1 MEVKI
6 ENKKNEEGFKAY
18 IGQRYIELMSRIGKK
33 LDEEELT
40 TSQKETISILEHCA
54 NPKSDKVHSVTELV
68 VGYVQSGKTM
78 SFTSVSALANDNGFR
93 VIIYFTGNK
102 INLLDQTTKRLK
114 KDLINGRENRDF
126 YKIHENPNQTHIDQ
140 ICNELQ
146 RSSQPTILITVLKHN
161 KYIDQLTTIFNSQR
175 IKSILK
181 NSGVLIIDDEADQAS
196 LNGYAY
202 KNSKS
207 PEWEEDEYT
216 TTYSSILKLRSSLPN
231 HSYIQYTATPQ
242 GPLLISL
249 LDLLSP
255 THHVVLTPGKKYTGG
270 KVFFKKEPELICEI
284 PVKETYNSKQN
295 DLQDPPQSLL
305 DAIILHIL
313 AVVIIVC
320 IEKRE
325 SYLSM
330 MIHADKDQDASAKFH
345 TWVQN
350 LLNIWIDTFELEDGE
365 IAKESLINEFKR
377 MYPESI
383 REYKKH
389 NEPYPTFDQILPF
402 ISDTIKDTNL
412 ELLISRTKKNDG
424 NKEIDWDAYP
434 SHILIGAEMLNRGFT
449 VENLATT
456 YMPRYTTGKTNAD
469 TIQQR
474 CRFFGY
480 KRNYLWS
487 CRVFL
492 PNDIKTEYAEY
503 VDSEEE
509 MRKWLKECK
518 SLEDVQH
525 LLLLSPKLN
534 ATRKNILSK
543 DVVQSKLTGWRNMN
557 AFQEFAIPENKELSE
572 QFINFHKSDFKDYTP
587 YGTDDRDHRY
597 IKLPIDEA
605 INFLS
610 DFKFQNMPD
619 AARKQ
624 ATIRYLKYL
633 KDKDENPLKFV
644 YIVQMAYKK
653 PYRNR
658 GFDPQTEKLSSQLFT
673 GRSTKGTDIYPGD
686 GDIKFDDSLTFQI
699 HHLKFDC
706 PESYKWDGTEAYTLA
721 IYYPED
727 FAINYVGAS
736 K

>member
-1 MEVKI
+1 MEVQI
-6 ENKKNEEGFKAY
+6 QNKKNENGFKVC

-33 LDEEELT
+33 LDDDERAIC
-40 TSQKETISILEHCA
+40 QKETVSILEHCGDP
-54 NPKSDKVHSVTELV
+54 NSDKINSITELV

-78 SFTSVSALANDNGFR
+78 SFTLLSALAHDNGFR

-102 INLLDQTTKRLK
+102 NNLLDQTTERLK
-114 KDLINGRENRDF
+114 KDLFNKSANRDF
-126 YKIHENPNQTHIDQ
+126 YKIHENPNTTNIDQ

-146 RSSQPTILITVLKHN
+146 RSSKPTILITVLKHN
-161 KYIDQLTTIFNSQR
+161 KYIDQLTTIFSTQR
-175 IKSILK
+175 VKSILK

-207 PEWEEDEYT
+207 EEWEEDEYT

-231 HSYIQYTATPQ
+231 HSYVQYTATPQ

-249 LDLLSP
+249 MDLLSP

-270 KVFFKKEPELICEI
+270 KVFFKEEPELICEI
-284 PVKETYNSKQN
+284 PVKQTYNSKQN
-295 DLQDPPQSLL
+295 DLKTPPQTLI
-305 DAIILHIL
+305 DALILHIM

-320 IEKRE
+320 VLKRE
-325 SYLSM
+325 SFLSM
-330 MIHADKDQDASAKFH
+330 MIHADKDQDASEKFH
-345 TWVQN
+345 KWVQDI
-350 LLNIWIDTFELEDGE
+350 LNSWIDIFELDDGD
-365 IAKESLINEFKR
+365 IAKESLIKEFRR
-377 MYPESI
+377 MYPEAI
-383 REYKKH
+383 KQYKKH
-389 NEPYPTFDQILPF
+389 NEEYPLFDEILPY

-412 ELLISRTKKNDG
+412 ELLISRNKNQNKK
-424 NKEIDWDAYP
+424 IDWEAYP

-480 KRNYLWS
+480 KTNYLWS

-492 PNDIKTEYAEY
+492 PNDVKTEYTEY
-503 VDSEEE
+503 VESEEE

-518 SLEDVQH
+518 SLEEVQH
-525 LLLLSPKLN
+525 LILLSPKLN
-534 ATRKNILSK
+534 ATRRNILSK
-543 DVVQSKLTGWRNMN
+543 DVVRTKLHGWRTMN
-557 AFQEFAIPENKELSE
+557 AFQEYTIPENATLVENFIKKYKSE
-572 QFINFHKSDFKDYTP
+572 FIEYTP
-587 YGTDDRDHRY
+587 YDTDDRDHRY
-597 IKLPIDEA
+597 LKLNIDEA
-605 INFLS
+605 INFFT

-619 AARKQ
+619 VARKD

-633 KDKDENPLKFV
+633 KDKNDDPLTFV

-653 PYRNR
+653 SFRER
-658 GFDPQTEKLSSQLFT
+658 GFDPQTEKLSSQLLS
-673 GRSTKGTDIYPGD
+673 GPSPAGADIYPGD
-686 GDIKFDDSLTFQI
+686 REIKFENSLTFQI
-699 HHLKFDC
+699 HHLRFDC
-706 PESYKWDGTEAYTLA
+706 PNSFKWHGKEAYTFA

-727 FAINYVGAS
+727 FAVNYVGAN